1 MASSAETVAISPE
14 KKKERRR
21 TLLALSFGYFIDQ
34 GEGQAMSVLF
44 PTLQQIWGLSYGN
57 LGLISTIRN
66 LLQSLS
72 APFWGFISDKMSR
85 KKVIMFGTGIWGI
98 WTAAVGLTQN
108 FGQLLAIR
116 AISGIGLGCLMPATF
131 SIMSDIFPP
140 KDRGKALGLL
150 EATGIFG
157 IIIATVGLGFLATPA
172 LWRWGYF
179 LLGGFSVIS
188 GLLVWIFV
196 KEPIRGAAEPELAGK
211 ITEKDAEKFGIKYAD
226 LGKVRF
232 ADLSKILFADLG
244 KVLQIPTIWVAIAQ
258 GLAGSMPW
266 VVMSSFFITWL
277 VNDRG
282 IPTEKATL
290 VFAGIVF
297 GTVFSNIIGGFLGDW
312 ADGLSPKYGRTIVGQ
327 ISIVSGIPLTYILF
341 TLTENWPLWGI
352 ITLCF
357 FTALMISW
365 PGKGA
370 KEPMMQG
377 VTPPELRATAFS
389 MTTFIESGF
398 AALVAIVA
406 GSLADKIGL
415 SEAMIWTIPFPWII
429 CAIVFSLFYIT
440 YPKDSAKLRQQMAER
455 AELISHENS
464 EE

>member
-1 MASSAETVAISPE
+1 METNAETIAVSPE
-14 KKKERRR
+14 KKRERAR

-44 PTLQQIWGLSYGN
+44 PTLQKLWGLSYGN

-66 LLQSLS
+66 LLQALS
-72 APFWGFISDKMSR
+72 APFWGYISDKMSR
-85 KKVIMFGTGIWGI
+85 KMVILFGTGIWGL
-98 WTAAVGLTQN
+98 WTAAVGLTNN
-108 FGQLLAIR
+108 FGQLLVIR

-131 SIMSDIFPP
+131 SIMSDTFPP
-140 KDRGKALGLL
+140 KDRGKALGML

-157 IIIATVGLGFLATPA
+157 IIVATVGLGFLASPE
-172 LWRWGYF
+172 LWRYGYF

-188 GLLVWIFV
+188 GIVVWLFV
-196 KEPIRGAAEPELAGK
+196 KEPIRGEAEPELAGK
-211 ITEKDAEKFGIKYAD
+211 ITEKDAAKFGIK
-226 LGKVRF
+226 F
-232 ADLSKILFADLG
+232 SDLG
-244 KVLQIPTIWVAIAQ
+244 KVLKIPTIWVAIAQ

-266 VVMSSFFITWL
+266 VVMASFFITWL
-277 VNDRG
+277 VNERG
-282 IPTEKATL
+282 IPESQATI

-312 ADGLSPKYGRTIVGQ
+312 ADRLSPKYGRTIIGQ

-341 TLTENWPLWGI
+341 TQTADWPLWAI

-398 AALVAIVA
+398 AALVGVVA
-406 GSLADKIGL
+406 GNLGDKIGL
-415 SEAMIWTIPFPWII
+415 TKAMIWTIPFPWII

-440 YPKDSAKLRQQMAER
+440 YPKDSAKLRKLMAER
-455 AELISHENS
+455 AALITSQKLS
-464 EE
+464 E

>member
-1 MASSAETVAISPE
+1 MAEIAEQVIISPE
-14 KKKERRR
+14 NKKERRR

-44 PTLQQIWGLSYGN
+44 PTLQSLWGLSYGN
-57 LGLISTIRN
+57 LGLISTVRN
-66 LLQSLS
+66 LLQALS
-72 APFWGFISDKMSR
+72 APFWGFMSDKMSR
-85 KKVIMFGTGIWGI
+85 KMVILFGTGIWGL

-140 KDRGKALGLL
+140 KDRGKALGIL

-157 IIIATVGLGFLATPA
+157 IIVATIGLGFLATPT

-179 LLGGFSVIS
+179 LLGGFSVLS
-188 GLLVWIFV
+188 GLLVWLFV
-196 KEPIRGAAEPELAGK
+196 KEPVRGAAEPELAGK
-211 ITEKDAEKFGIKYAD
+211 ITEEDAQKFGIKFSD
-226 LGKVRF
+226 IR
-232 ADLSKILFADLG
+232 
-244 KVLQIPTIWVAIAQ
+244 KVLRIPTIWVAIAQ

-266 VVMSSFFITWL
+266 VVMGSFLITWL
-277 VNDRG
+277 INDRN
-282 IPTEKATL
+282 IPAEQATL
-290 VFAGIVF
+290 VFAGIVL

-312 ADGLSPKYGRTIVGQ
+312 ADQKNPKYGRTIIGQ
-327 ISIVSGIPLTYILF
+327 ISIISGIPLTYLL
-341 TLTENWPLWGI
+341 LTRTASWPLWAI
-352 ITLCF
+352 MVLCF

-370 KEPMMQG
+370 KEPMMQA

-406 GSLADKIGL
+406 GSLGDKIGL
-415 SEAMIWTIPFPWII
+415 TQAMIWTVPFPWVI
-429 CAIVFSLFYIT
+429 CAILFSLFYVT

-455 AELISHENS
+455 AEIISHEGPMA
-464 EE
+464 

>member
-1 MASSAETVAISPE
+1 MASSTDTVAVSPE

-44 PTLQQIWGLSYGN
+44 PTLQSLWGLSYGN

-85 KKVIMFGTGIWGI
+85 KKVILFGTGIWGL

-108 FGQLLAIR
+108 FGQLLVIR

-140 KDRGKALGLL
+140 KDRGKALGML

-188 GLLVWIFV
+188 GIVVWFFV
-196 KEPIRGAAEPELAGK
+196 KEPVRGGAEPELAGK
-211 ITEKDAEKFGIKYAD
+211 ITREDAEQFGIK
-226 LGKVRF
+226 F
-232 ADLSKILFADLG
+232 SDLG
-244 KVLQIPTIWVAIAQ
+244 KVLSIPTIWVAIAQ

-277 VNDRG
+277 VNERN
-282 IPTEKATL
+282 IPAEQATL

-312 ADGLSPKYGRTIVGQ
+312 ADRLNPKYGRTIIGQ
-327 ISIVSGIPLTYILF
+327 VSIVSGIPLTYILF
-341 TLTENWPLWGI
+341 TQTESWPLWGI
-352 ITLCF
+352 IALSF

-398 AALVAIVA
+398 AALVGIVA

-415 SEAMIWTIPFPWII
+415 TEAMIWTIPFPWII

-440 YPKDSAKLRQQMAER
+440 YPKDSAKLRQMMAER
-455 AELISHENS
+455 AEIITHDD
-464 EE
+464 

>member
-85 KKVIMFGTGIWGI
+85 KKVIMFGTGIWGL

-140 KDRGKALGLL
+140 KDRGKALGML

-179 LLGGFSVIS
+179 LLGGFSVVS

-211 ITEKDAEKFGIKYAD
+211 ITEKDAEKFGID
-226 LGKVRF
+226 F
-232 ADLSKILFADLG
+232 SKIW
-244 KVLQIPTIWVAIAQ
+244 KVLTIPTIWVAIAQ
-258 GLAGSMPW
+258 GLAGTMPW
-266 VVMSSFFITWL
+266 VVMSSFLITWL
-277 VNDRG
+277 INERN
-282 IPTEKATL
+282 IPAEQATI
-290 VFAGIVF
+290 VFAGIVL

-312 ADGLSPKYGRTIVGQ
+312 ADRINPKHGRTIIGQ
-327 ISIVSGIPLTYILF
+327 VSIVSGIPLTYILF
-341 TLTENWPLWGI
+341 TQTESWPLWALI
-352 ITLCF
+352 VLCF
-357 FTALMISW
+357 CTALLISW

-429 CAIVFSLFYIT
+429 CALVFSLFYIT
-440 YPKDSAKLRQQMAER
+440 YPKDAAKLRQQMAER
-455 AELISHENS
+455 AELISHEDQA
-464 EE
+464 E

>member
-44 PTLQQIWGLSYGN
+44 PTLQQLWGLSYGN

-85 KKVIMFGTGIWGI
+85 KKVIMFGTGIWGL

-140 KDRGKALGLL
+140 KDRGKALGML

-179 LLGGFSVIS
+179 LLGGFSVVS

-211 ITEKDAEKFGIKYAD
+211 ITEKDAEKFGID
-226 LGKVRF
+226 F
-232 ADLSKILFADLG
+232 SKIW
-244 KVLQIPTIWVAIAQ
+244 KVLTIPTIWVAIAQ
-258 GLAGSMPW
+258 GLAGTMPW
-266 VVMSSFFITWL
+266 VVMSSFLITWL
-277 VNDRG
+277 INERN
-282 IPTEKATL
+282 IPAEQATI
-290 VFAGIVF
+290 VFAGIVL

-312 ADGLSPKYGRTIVGQ
+312 ADRINPKHGRTIIGQ
-327 ISIVSGIPLTYILF
+327 VSIVSGIPLTYILF
-341 TLTENWPLWGI
+341 TQTESWPLWALI
-352 ITLCF
+352 VLCF
-357 FTALMISW
+357 CTALLISW

-429 CAIVFSLFYIT
+429 CALVFSLFYIT
-440 YPKDSAKLRQQMAER
+440 YPKDAAKLRQQMAER
-455 AELISHENS
+455 AELISHEDQA
-464 EE
+464 E

>member
-1 MASSAETVAISPE
+1 MAEIAEQVVISPE
-14 KKKERRR
+14 QKKERRR

-44 PTLQQIWGLSYGN
+44 PTLQALWGLSYGN

-66 LLQSLS
+66 LLQALS

-85 KKVIMFGTGIWGI
+85 KMVILFGTGIWGI
-98 WTAAVGLTQN
+98 WTAVVGLTQN
-108 FGQLLAIR
+108 FGQLLVIR

-140 KDRGKALGLL
+140 KDRGKALGML
-150 EATGIFG
+150 EATGVFG
-157 IIIATVGLGFLATPA
+157 IIVATIGLGFLATPT

-188 GLLVWIFV
+188 GIVVWLFV
-196 KEPIRGAAEPELAGK
+196 KEPVRGAAEPELAGK
-211 ITEKDAEKFGIKYAD
+211 ITEKDAEKFG
-226 LGKVRF
+226 VSF
-232 ADLSKILFADLG
+232 SNVW
-244 KVLQIPTIWVAIAQ
+244 KVLTIPTIWVAIAQ

-266 VVMSSFFITWL
+266 VVMSSFLITWL
-277 VNDRG
+277 INERN
-282 IPTEKATL
+282 IPAEQATI
-290 VFAGIVF
+290 VFAGIVL
-297 GTVFSNIIGGFLGDW
+297 GTVFSNILGGFLGDW
-312 ADGLSPKYGRTIVGQ
+312 ADQKSPKYGRTIIGQ
-327 ISIVSGIPLTYILF
+327 ISIISGIPLTYILF
-341 TLTENWPLWGI
+341 TQTESWPLWALI
-352 ITLCF
+352 VLCF
-357 FTALMISW
+357 CTALMISW

-415 SEAMIWTIPFPWII
+415 TKAMIWTIPFPWII
-429 CAIVFSLFYIT
+429 CALVFSLFYLT
-440 YPKDSAKLRQQMAER
+440 YPKDSAKLRHQMAER
-455 AELISHENS
+455 AEMISHDTPTE
-464 EE
+464 

>member
-1 MASSAETVAISPE
+1 MASNAETIAVSPE

-44 PTLQQIWGLSYGN
+44 PTLQKLWGLSYGN

-66 LLQSLS
+66 LLQALS

-85 KKVIMFGTGIWGI
+85 KMVILFGTGIWGL

-108 FGQLLAIR
+108 FGQLLVIR

-131 SIMSDIFPP
+131 SIMSDTFPP
-140 KDRGKALGLL
+140 KDRGKALGML

-157 IIIATVGLGFLATPA
+157 IIVATVGLGFLATPD

-188 GLLVWIFV
+188 GVVVWFFV
-196 KEPIRGAAEPELAGK
+196 KEPIRGEAEPELAGK
-211 ITEKDAEKFGIKYAD
+211 ITEKDAKKFGIK
-226 LGKVRF
+226 F
-232 ADLSKILFADLG
+232 SDLG
-244 KVLQIPTIWVAIAQ
+244 KVLKIPTIWVAIAQ

-277 VNDRG
+277 VNERS
-282 IPTEKATL
+282 IPEGKATI

-312 ADGLSPKYGRTIVGQ
+312 ADRRSPKYGRTIIGQ

-341 TLTENWPLWGI
+341 TQTDNWPLWAI
-352 ITLCF
+352 IVLCF

-398 AALVAIVA
+398 AALVGIVA
-406 GSLADKIGL
+406 GSLGDKIGL
-415 SEAMIWTIPFPWII
+415 TKAMVWTIPFPWII
-429 CAIVFSLFYIT
+429 CALVFSLFYIT
-440 YPKDSAKLRQQMAER
+440 YPKDSAKLRHQMAER
-455 AELISHENS
+455 AEMITHER
-464 EE
+464 EAE